1 MSAYPASMIVREAI
15 DDFLARYEFS
25 REECS
30 ARTYRI
36 ALFGLEFR
44 LPNPR
49 SRRVMV
55 PLHDLHHIAT
65 GYEADWRGEAR
76 IGAWELR
83 AGCTTA
89 MLWLING
96 VAAILG
102 LVIAPKDTWHA
113 FRTGAEARSLYR
125 MNVSYAAALDL
136 TVGELRARIGVPQ
149 DGIARDA
156 ARLPERTPE

>member
-15 DDFLARYEFS
+15 DDFLARYGFS
-25 REECS
+25 RDECS
-30 ARTYRI
+30 ARTYWI

-65 GYEADWRGEAR
+65 GYEADWRGEVR

>member
-1 MSAYPASMIVREAI
+1 MSAYPASMVVREAI
-15 DDFLARYEFS
+15 DDFLARHGFS
-25 REECS
+25 RDEYS
-30 ARTYRI
+30 ARTYWI
-36 ALFGLEFR
+36 ALFGLKLT

-65 GYEADWRGEAR
+65 GFKADWRGEVA

-89 MLWLING
+89 MLWVING

-102 LVIAPKDTWHA
+102 LVIAPKDAWLA
-113 FRTGAEARSLYR
+113 FLAGREARSLYR
-125 MNVSYAAALDL
+125 MNVSYAAVLDL

-149 DGIARDA
+149 DGIARGA
-156 ARLPERTPE
+156 ARLPQRAAE

>member
-1 MSAYPASMIVREAI
+1 MSAYPASMIVRDAL
-15 DDFLARYEFS
+15 DDFLARYGFS
-25 REECS
+25 RDEYS
-30 ARTYRI
+30 ARTYWI
-36 ALFGLEFR
+36 ALLGLELR

-65 GYEADWRGEAR
+65 GCEAGWRGEVA

-113 FRTGAEARSLYR
+113 FRSGAEARSLYR
-125 MNVSYAAALDL
+125 MNVSYAAVLDL
-136 TVGELRARIGVPQ
+136 TVGELRARTGVPQ
-149 DGIARDA
+149 AGIARIA
-156 ARLPERTPE
+156 PRIKERTPE

>member
-1 MSAYPASMIVREAI
+1 MIARDAV
-15 DDFLARYEFS
+15 DDFLVRYGFS
-25 REECS
+25 RDEYS

-65 GYEADWRGEAR
+65 GYDADWRGEVA

-102 LVIAPKDTWHA
+102 LFIAPKDTWHA

-125 MNVSYAAALDL
+125 TNVSYAALLDL
-136 TVGELRARIGVPQ
+136 TVGQLRARIGVPQ
-149 DGIARDA
+149 DGIAGEA